1 MSGVFRVQF
10 LNSNFLEFPPLIVDR
25 VLSGSGES
33 GKSTI
38 VKQMKIIHQDGFS
51 REELIAYR
59 PTVHKNVLDSIQSV
73 ILAMRKIGVDP
84 IRFGNRV
91 LADKVIDAASATDAP
106 AFLSPEI
113 ADAISQLLQD
123 PIIPK
128 IMDDHASEFYLMDSA
143 G

>member
-1 MSGVFRVQF
+1 
-10 LNSNFLEFPPLIVDR
+10 
-25 VLSGSGES
+25 
-33 GKSTI
+33 
-38 VKQMKIIHQDGFS
+38 
-51 REELIAYR
+51 
-59 PTVHKNVLDSIQSV
+59 VLDSIQSV